1 MLMEIKREEINR
13 IVNSGRIDSKKKSY
27 LLYENGLFGNKVL
40 TWNSLQEIKESGW
53 KNKICIRSRKGI
65 ARGKTRFDIPLEE
78 ADKNVKEMVEEGMK
92 IEELFFNQSMPNES
106 LTLQGEITL
115 TEKGI
120 YLLYTLV
127 KKPMNLG
134 LKEQS
139 LHAFGFKAKA
149 ILEHFLSPICLDEV
163 YLLLNFFPDCVIEF
177 SSYSCLIG
185 NLPHRNTVIWEVR
198 EY

>member
-1 MLMEIKREEINR
+1 MGIEREEINR
-13 IVNSGRIDSKKKSY
+13 IINSKKIDSKKKSY
-27 LLYENGLFGNKVL
+27 LLYEGGFFGNKVL

-65 ARGKTRFDIPLEE
+65 ARGKTKFDIPLEE
-78 ADKNVKEMVEEGMK
+78 LDKNIKEMIEDGMK

-120 YLLYTLV
+120 YLLYTLI

-149 ILEHFLSPICLDEV
+149 ILEHFLSPICLDEI
-163 YLLLNFFPDCVIEF
+163 YLLLNNFPESIIEF
-177 SSYSCLIG
+177 STYSCPVG
-185 NLPHRNTVIWEVR
+185 NLPNRNTVIWEVR
-198 EY
+198 NY